1 MALHTTSNGSERSTS
16 ELLSQFSEQLGR
28 LVRDEVQLA
37 VTEMRRRA
45 KGSGAGVVMLAVGVV
60 LLLLGGAAAIAAAIA
75 ALALILPVWLSA
87 LIVGVVLLLIGA
99 VLAGSGRGRLRRTGV
114 PVPQDALAGLRAD
127 LRVVA
132 RGATR

>member
-60 LLLLGGAAAIAAAIA
+60 LLLLGGAAAIAA
-75 ALALILPVWLSA
+75 LALILPVWLSA
-87 LIVGVVLLLIGA
+87 LIVGVVLLIIGA